1 MLTGG
6 GTKEKEFEISNIL
19 PNHKMKEKLFRE
31 NKLKMNIDIE
41 KDMFNYSRK
50 NIQKI

>member
-1 MLTGG
+1 MLTGR

-31 NKLKMNIDIE
+31 NKLKMDIDIE